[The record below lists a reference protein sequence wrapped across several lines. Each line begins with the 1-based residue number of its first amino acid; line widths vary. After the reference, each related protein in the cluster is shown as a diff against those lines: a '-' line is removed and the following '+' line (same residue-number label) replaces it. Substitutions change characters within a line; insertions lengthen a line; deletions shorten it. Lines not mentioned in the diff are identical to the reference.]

1 MGVLA
6 REEESE
12 NEVRREDQ
20 DRINEFAKL
29 NARKHEIRSERE
41 SIQVGTRKSYTRR
54 ERERA
59 GCTDGGCIMLMMNH
73 SPYLYVV
80 CKNNLTSSSSSFFQ
94 EDFGRIG

>member
-1 MGVLA
+1 MNAVSKQPPPMGVLA

-41 SIQVGTRKSYTRR
+41 SIQVGTKKSEHIHTP
-54 ERERA
+54 
-59 GCTDGGCIMLMMNH
+59 CTKPRMN
-73 SPYLYVV
+73 
-80 CKNNLTSSSSSFFQ
+80 
-94 EDFGRIG
+94 